1 MEARLRQA
9 VLAGPRG
16 QGYAITTM
24 ARPYYITTAI
34 SYPNDVPH
42 IGHAYEAVATDA
54 LARYRRLQGMDVFF
68 LTGTDEHGVKMLQTA
83 KKQGITPAEL
93 ADRNT
98 PRFRDMV
105 AALDCSNDDFI
116 RTREERHKRAC
127 EELWRRMQE
136 NGDIYLDKYAGW
148 YSVRDEAY
156 YDESELK
163 EAADGQKLSPQGT
176 PVEWL
181 EEESYFFRLS
191 AYQEKLLA
199 HYEAHPEFIGP
210 DTRANEVKSFVRGGL
225 QDLSISRTTFDWGIP
240 VPGDPKHIMYVWV
253 DALTN
258 YLTGVGFPD
267 EQSPKFKLYWPA
279 DVHII
284 GKDII
289 RFHAV
294 YWPAFLM
301 SAGVALPKRV
311 FGHGFLYNRGEKMS
325 KSVGN
330 VVDPF
335 VLAGDYGVDQLRY
348 FLLRE
353 VPFGQDGNYSREGIV
368 QRINADLANDLGNLA
383 QRSLS
388 MIAKNCGGTV
398 PAPGEFTEAD
408 KTILAAADGLL
419 ARVTQAI
426 DEFAI
431 HRALETIWA
440 AIADANRY
448 FASEEPWAHKKTTPK
463 RMETILYVTAEVL
476 RQIAILVQPV
486 MPGSAAK
493 LLDQLGVP
501 QDAHNSAQLGPVGRL
516 APGTKLPPAQ
526 ALFPRHVD
534 EGSEAAAS

>member
-1 MEARLRQA
+1 LPATA
-9 VLAGPRG
+9 AP
-16 QGYAITTM
+16 AIPAAM
-24 ARPYYITTAI
+24 ADKRPYYLTTAI
-34 SYPNDVPH
+34 SYPNDAPH

-54 LARYRRLQGMDVFF
+54 LARFRRLQGRDVFF
-68 LTGTDEHGVKMLQTA
+68 LTGTDEHGIKMLQTA
-83 KKQGITPAEL
+83 KAQGITPSEL

-98 PRFRDMV
+98 PKFRDMV
-105 AALDCSNDDFI
+105 RALNCSNNDFI
-116 RTREERHKRAC
+116 RTREERHKLAC
-127 EELWRRMQE
+127 QELWRRMQDA
-136 NGDIYLDKYAGW
+136 GDIYLDKYAGW

-156 YDESELK
+156 YDASELK
-163 EAADGQKLSPQGT
+163 EAADGRKLSPQGT
-176 PVEWL
+176 PVEWV

-191 AYQEKLLA
+191 AYQDRLLA
-199 HYEAHPEFIGP
+199 HYQAHPEFIGP

-267 EQSPKFKLYWPA
+267 EASATFKRYWPA

-335 VLAGDYGVDQLRY
+335 VLVKDYGVDPLRY

-388 MIAKNCGGTV
+388 MIAKNCGGRV
-398 PAPGEFTEAD
+398 PKPCALSEAD
-408 KTILAAADGLL
+408 RTILAEADGTL
-419 ARVTQAI
+419 ARVTEAI
-426 DEFAI
+426 DDFAI
-431 HRALETIWA
+431 HRALEIIWA
-440 AIADANRY
+440 LVADANRY
-448 FASEEPWAHKKTTPK
+448 FAGEEPWAHKKTNPE
-463 RMETILYVTAEVL
+463 RMGTILYVTAEVT
-476 RQIAILVQPV
+476 RQIAILVQPA
-486 MPGSAAK
+486 MPESAAK

-501 QDAHNSAQLGPVGRL
+501 QDARDFAALGPQGRL
-516 APGTKLPPAQ
+516 KPGTELPSPSPV
-526 ALFPRHVD
+526 FPRHV
-534 EGSEAAAS
+534 EAEEIPAS

>member
-1 MEARLRQA
+1 VA
-9 VLAGPRG
+9 LAGADW
-16 QGYAITTM
+16 QGYSITAM
-24 ARPYYITTAI
+24 AETRPYYITTAI
-34 SYPNDVPH
+34 SYPNDAPH

-54 LARYRRLQGMDVFF
+54 LARFRRLQGMDVFF

-83 KKQGITPAEL
+83 RKQGITPAEL

-98 PRFRDMV
+98 PRFREMV
-105 AALDCSNDDFI
+105 AALHCSNDDFI

-127 EELWRRMQE
+127 EELWRRMKA
-136 NGDIYLDKYAGW
+136 NSDIYLSTYAGW

-163 EAADGQKLSPQGT
+163 EGAGGQKLSPQGT
-176 PVEWL
+176 PVEWV
-181 EEESYFFRLS
+181 EEKSYFFRLS

-240 VPGDPKHIMYVWV
+240 VPGDPGHIMYVWV

-267 EQSPKFKLYWPA
+267 EQSPAFKRYWPA

-301 SAGVALPKRV
+301 SAGMVLPKRV

-335 VLAGDYGVDQLRY
+335 VLVGDYGVDQLRY

-353 VPFGQDGNYSREGIV
+353 VPFGQDGNYSRDGIV

-398 PAPGEFTEAD
+398 PAPGEFTAAD
-408 KTILAAADGLL
+408 NTILATADASLV
-419 ARVTQAI
+419 RVTQAI
-426 DEFAI
+426 DDFAI
-431 HRALETIWA
+431 HRALEIVWA
-440 AIADANRY
+440 VIADANRY
-448 FASEEPWAHKKTTPK
+448 FAGEEPWAHKKTNPK
-463 RMETILYVTAEVL
+463 RMETVLYVAAEVL
-476 RQIAILVQPV
+476 RQVAILVQPI

-493 LLDQLGVP
+493 LLDQLGLP
-501 QDAHNSAQLGPVGRL
+501 QDTRAFARFGPVGRL
-516 APGTKLPPAQ
+516 KPGTELPQPQ
-526 ALFPRHVD
+526 PVFPRYA
-534 EGSEAAAS
+534 EAETPGADTAAL